1 MKNFGMKSRDMG
13 TAVRLALKI
22 ARDKKELSYSS
33 VATLSE
39 RWNPFEQFIKTKGI
53 RCLEDVGPD
62 TLICY
67 GQTLAELVK
76 KGEIATATA
85 QTRVSAINTIYC
97 ILTEGNWQSIS
108 PTHDCGIGKRKFV
121 RSKAP
126 PSEKE
131 LQTALADLTNQP
143 LKQCLVL
150 LCFYFGLRSK
160 EASLLRINVA
170 LKQAI
175 SENQIEISKGT
186 KGGKK
191 RFLPITSAKQIE
203 ILQFVSETIGRN
215 LCLVP
220 LDHTYSQWREGIM
233 RSTRDFL
240 KRKIGFGLHD
250 LRAAYACSRY
260 QKLTGSSAPVITGY
274 RTVDKLTD
282 KSAREIISQELGH
295 NRIDVTNA
303 YLGSMR

>member
-186 KGGKK
+186 KEYANNLLDSTERVLSDTLAKLEKNIGEAMNLMEMSLEDTIKTIQNSKK
-191 RFLPITSAKQIE
+191 E
-203 ILQFVSETIGRN
+203 LQ
-215 LCLVP
+215 
-220 LDHTYSQWREGIM
+220 
-233 RSTRDFL
+233 
-240 KRKIGFGLHD
+240 
-250 LRAAYACSRY
+250 
-260 QKLTGSSAPVITGY
+260 
-274 RTVDKLTD
+274 
-282 KSAREIISQELGH
+282 
-295 NRIDVTNA
+295 
-303 YLGSMR
+303 

>member
-62 TLICY
+62 ILISY

-97 ILTEGNWQSIS
+97 ILTKGNWRSIS

-175 SENQIEISKGT
+175 SGN
-186 KGGKK
+186 
-191 RFLPITSAKQIE
+191 QIE

>member
-160 EASLLRINVA
+160 EASLLRINVLFA
-170 LKQAI
+170 QSRHARNWGQIGPRTFKAFCKDNELAESTQRQYIVAIKKLEQLVGHKIRILK
-175 SENQIEISKGT
+175 EINH
-186 KGGKK
+186 
-191 RFLPITSAKQIE
+191 
-203 ILQFVSETIGRN
+203 ETHS
-215 LCLVP
+215 
-220 LDHTYSQWREGIM
+220 D
-233 RSTRDFL
+233 D
-240 KRKIGFGLHD
+240 
-250 LRAAYACSRY
+250 
-260 QKLTGSSAPVITGY
+260 
-274 RTVDKLTD
+274 
-282 KSAREIISQELGH
+282 
-295 NRIDVTNA
+295 
-303 YLGSMR
+303 